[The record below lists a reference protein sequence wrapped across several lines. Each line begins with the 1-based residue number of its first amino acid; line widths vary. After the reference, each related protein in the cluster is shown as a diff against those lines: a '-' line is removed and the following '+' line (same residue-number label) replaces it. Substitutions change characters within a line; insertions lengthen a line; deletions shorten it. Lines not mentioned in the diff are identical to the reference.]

1 MWDQLLGSPAVRL
14 CTGCTPQ
21 RRHPHWRSE
30 ASMTV
35 VTTQSAACS
44 EGLSEPWLS
53 LGWRFRPGGLCR
65 QPCCLVLSVS
75 HVVDGGLGTAEAGG

>member
-1 MWDQLLGSPAVRL
+1 
-14 CTGCTPQ
+14 
-21 RRHPHWRSE
+21 
-30 ASMTV
+30 MTV